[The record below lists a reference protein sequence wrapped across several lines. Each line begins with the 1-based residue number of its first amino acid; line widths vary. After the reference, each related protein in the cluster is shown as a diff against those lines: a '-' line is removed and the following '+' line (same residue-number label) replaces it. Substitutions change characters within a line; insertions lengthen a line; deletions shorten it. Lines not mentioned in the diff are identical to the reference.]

1 MPTTAAEKRPVGR
14 SAAPAERRK
23 RSRRAPGFATRRR
36 TRKVEGLTHTE
47 LVVRYLPLVRN
58 VAEAMLRKVP
68 KSVDIDD
75 LVSVGLMGL
84 LDAAER
90 YQSKH
95 GAKFGTF
102 AEFRIRGAM
111 LDELRRLDPISR
123 TARQKYRKVEK
134 AVQKLEADEG
144 RPLTHTEISQKL
156 GMSAEELDATRSIA
170 RGQRTISIDDH
181 PEIES
186 KLSDPHN
193 LDPFVRA
200 AQAETQAF
208 VGRLL
213 TQLPEQ
219 ERLVLALLYE
229 RGLNMREVG
238 QIMELTESRISQ
250 IHAGAL
256 KRLREE
262 LSSPAAGARTSSAA
276 IEDLFRL
283 LLES

>member
-1 MPTTAAEKRPVGR
+1 MSTTVAEKRPTGR
-14 SAAPAERRK
+14 AAAPAERRK
-23 RSRRAPGFATRRR
+23 RARRAPGFPTRKRA
-36 TRKVEGLTHTE
+36 RKVEGLTHTE

-84 LDAAER
+84 LDAADR
-90 YQSKH
+90 YEAKR

-134 AVQKLEADEG
+134 AVQQLEADEG
-144 RPLTHTEISQKL
+144 RTLTHTEISKKL
-156 GMSAEELDATRSIA
+156 GMSSEELDATRSVA

-200 AQAETQAF
+200 AQAETSAF

-219 ERLVLALLYE
+219 ERLVLTLLYE

-238 QIMELTESRISQ
+238 QILELTESRISQ

-256 KRLREE
+256 KRLRDE
-262 LSSPAAGARTSSAA
+262 LSTPVAGTAVTAVD
-276 IEDLFRL
+276 DLLKL
-283 LLES
+283 LFEN